1 MRAMPS
7 AITTFRVCL
16 TALPLLAVGLAP
28 LAGQPASATF
38 RPALAETFAFKYSWS
53 GEAEVARGAQA
64 GDVTVNHMEG
74 SFSGRVPLGE
84 KTALAY
90 GAGFSVNEIDAPAV
104 LPLPDRLGE
113 LTLNLGV
120 THRFSQRWSG
130 SAFVRPGFYSD
141 LEDFSSDA
149 FNVPLIAMANY
160 VQSPDLVWIFGAGVN
175 GFSDRVFMP
184 IAGVRWKF
192 APEWTLNVGFPRL
205 GVSWDANKQ
214 LSVFA
219 GASVQ
224 GGSYRITENLGVPAA
239 GVNRLANTYVSY
251 REIRL
256 GAGTKWAVTEKVSV
270 SVEAGVM
277 TDRRFE
283 FFDRNYTLNGEAA
296 PYVSISVDGRF

>member
-7 AITTFRVCL
+7 TASVLRVSL
-16 TALPLLAVGLAP
+16 IALPMISLGLATGG
-28 LAGQPASATF
+28 AQPASTTF
-38 RPALAETFAFKYSWS
+38 RPALAEAYAFKYSWS
-53 GEAEVARGAQA
+53 GAADVERGATV
-64 GDVTVNHMEG
+64 GEVTVHHTEA
-74 SFSGRVPLGE
+74 SFSGTLPLAE
-84 KTALAY
+84 ATALAY
-90 GAGFSVNEIDAPAV
+90 GAAFSINQLEADRL

-120 THRFSQRWSG
+120 THRFSQQWSG

-141 LEDFSSDA
+141 LKDFSSDA
-149 FNVPLIAMANY
+149 FNVPLIAMANF
-160 VQSPDLVWIFGAGVN
+160 VQSRDLVWIFGAGVN
-175 GFSDRVFMP
+175 GFSDNVVMP

-205 GVSWDANKQ
+205 GVSWEADKR

-256 GAGTKWAVTEKVSV
+256 GAGAKWAVTEKISV
-270 SVEAGVM
+270 SVEAGMM

-283 FFDRNYTLNGEAA
+283 YFDRDYTLNGEAA
-296 PYVSISVDGRF
+296 PYAAISLDGRF